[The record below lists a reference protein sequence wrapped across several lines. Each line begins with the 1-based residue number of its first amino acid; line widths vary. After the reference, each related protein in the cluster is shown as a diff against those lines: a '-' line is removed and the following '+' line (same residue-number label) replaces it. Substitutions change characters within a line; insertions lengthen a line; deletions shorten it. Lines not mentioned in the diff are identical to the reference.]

1 MAEKNKKATPHKLKE
16 AKRKGQVAQ
25 SQDLYKIVI
34 FIILTE
40 CIYLTSEWI
49 MDDLLFLL
57 SESLSGDV
65 INSEFFL
72 SSLFN
77 VSIMTVAQVIAITLS
92 LVIVLRISCAWMQFG
107 PLFSTHSVSPKM
119 SNIDPFKQIKN
130 TLSAKQFTMLL
141 LNVIRMMIVAIII
154 FLLFKEILNNLIMA
168 IYHDLKVFHSIV
180 LATLK
185 KYTRVISIVLCFIV
199 LLDILIQRYFFM
211 KQQRMSIDDI
221 KKEYKQNEGDPL
233 VKGQRRSLAQEWA
246 NDTPAPSVKQKSDV
260 DNIDALLTNPTHYA
274 IGIYYRIGI
283 TAVPVISVIA
293 ESFEAEALI
302 KFAREKKIP
311 VICNVQLTRRLFYE
325 NKVGDSIPN
334 VYLRDVAMIYRQLQE
349 TNADKV
355 IQTI

>member
-25 SQDLYKIVI
+25 SQDLYKIVV

-40 CIYLTSEWI
+40 CVYLTSEWI
-49 MDDLLFLL
+49 VGDLLLL
-57 SESLSGDV
+57 FSESLSGNI
-65 INSEFFL
+65 INNEIFL

-77 VSIMTVAQVIAITLS
+77 IAIITVAEIIAITLS

-107 PLFSTHSVSPKM
+107 PHFSTHSISPKM

-141 LNVIRMMIVAIII
+141 LNVIRMMIVAVII
-154 FLLFKEILNNLIMA
+154 FLLFKGILNNLVAA
-168 IYHDLKVFHSIV
+168 IYHDLNIFHSIV

-185 KYTRVISIVLCFIV
+185 KYTRAISIVLCFVV
-199 LLDILIQRYFFM
+199 LLDILVQNYFFM
-211 KQQRMSIDDI
+211 KQQRMSLDDI
-221 KKEYKQNEGDPL
+221 KKEYKQNEGDPM
-233 VKGQRRSLAQEWA
+233 VKGQRRALAQEWA
-246 NDTPAPSVKQKSDV
+246 NDSPAPSVKQKSDV

-274 IGIYYRIGI
+274 VGIYYRIGI

-293 ESFEAEALI
+293 ESFEAEELI

-311 VICNVQLTRRLFYE
+311 VICNVQLTRRLYYE

-334 VYLRDVAMIYRQLQE
+334 IYLRDVAMIYRKLQE
-349 TNADKV
+349 TNADKI
-355 IQTI
+355 IQSI